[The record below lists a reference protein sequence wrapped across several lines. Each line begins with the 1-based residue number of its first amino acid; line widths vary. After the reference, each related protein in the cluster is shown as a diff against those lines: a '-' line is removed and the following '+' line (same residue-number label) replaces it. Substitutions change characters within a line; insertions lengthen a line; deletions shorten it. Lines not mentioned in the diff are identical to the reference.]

1 MTTLQLAQR
10 LVRNLTHTDL
20 ATLPVAGA
28 LDVQDAI
35 NGGLQEFWRN
45 LPATYRTQT
54 ISGTLRAPETISVSL
69 TAKYARTLT
78 TPAFSAANDRGCTV
92 RVSDDPR
99 DNEVTGTDTLRD
111 DFLGNVLTGN
121 ASLWHDAFQL
131 YDRIE
136 RVVSAVRLYRTDG
149 TWHTLARVEDYRDG
163 GLSGAWYAGWMGWG
177 TGAVNTLRQAGTPAV
192 YLLESVGVDQH
203 ADSEFYF
210 KVYPMPEVDFIVRF
224 EAEVAPRNITLA
236 NITSSAVDLPVRE
249 TLTSSVLVPLCE
261 AILARSPLWAERR
274 MLGAVQD
281 AADRALRTLR
291 TRAGDMGLPNNTVG
305 TPTGF

>member
-10 LVRNLTHTDL
+10 LVRNLTHPDL

-35 NGGLQEFWRN
+35 NSGLQELWRN

-54 ISGTLRAPETISVSL
+54 ISGTLRAPETIAVSL

-78 TPAFSAANDRGCTV
+78 TPAFSAAHDRGCTV

-99 DNEVTGTDTLRD
+99 DNEVTGPDTLRD
-111 DFLGNVLTGN
+111 DFLGSTLTGS
-121 ASLWHDAFQL
+121 AALWHDAFQL
-131 YDRIE
+131 YDPIE

-149 TWHTLARVEDYRDG
+149 TWHTLGRVASHRDG
-163 GLSGAWYAGWMGWG
+163 GGSGAWYAGWMGG
-177 TGAVNTLRQAGTPAV
+177 GAVQHIARQAGTPSV
-192 YLLESVGVDQH
+192 YLLESAGVDQH

-224 EAEVAPRNITLA
+224 EAEVAPRHISLA
-236 NITSSAVDLPVRE
+236 NITSRAVDLPVRE
-249 TLTSSVLVPLCE
+249 TLTNSVLVPLCE
-261 AILARSPLWAERR
+261 AALARSPLWGNKT
-274 MLGAVQD
+274 LGAVQD

-291 TRAGDMGLPNNTVG
+291 TRAGDMGLPSNTVG
-305 TPTGF
+305 TPAGF